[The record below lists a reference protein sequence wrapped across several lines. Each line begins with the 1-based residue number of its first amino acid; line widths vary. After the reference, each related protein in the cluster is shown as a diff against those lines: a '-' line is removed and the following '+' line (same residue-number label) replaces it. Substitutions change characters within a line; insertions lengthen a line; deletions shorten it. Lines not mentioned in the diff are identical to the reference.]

1 MLYKEVSQTY
11 WHLNIQSHTVNVYF
25 LLYLSTCIYYIYI
38 YIYTHCLILFML
50 AGGKTARV
58 VVLLFEYGGWVGWGG
73 ILTFMYH
80 AYRRGCYAAATSL
93 VRGWV
98 GWWWDINV
106 HIPCVQTWM
115 LRCCY
120 VTGQGLGGVRWV
132 GILTFMYHAYRRGCY
147 AAATSTGQG
156 LGGVGWDINVH
167 VPCVQTW
174 MLRCCYVTGQGLG
187 GGVGWDINV
196 NVPCVHNLLH
206 EACNHSKLQ
215 SMECGKFPKVQCHP
229 LGAHVKMVLW
239 TLNCFKE

>member
-25 LLYLSTCIYYIYI
+25 YYTSLHVYIIYI
-38 YIYTHCLILFML
+38 HALSYLVY
-50 AGGKTARV
+50 ASGWKTARV

-98 GWWWDINV
+98 GWGGILTFIY
-106 HIPCVQTWM
+106 HAY
-115 LRCCY
+115 RRGCY
-120 VTGQGLGGVRWV
+120 AAATSLVRGWV
-132 GILTFMYHAYRRGCY
+132 GWGGILTFMYHAYRRGCY
-147 AAATSTGQG
+147 AAATSLVRGWVG
-156 LGGVGWDINVH
+156 WGGILGWDINVH

-174 MLRCCYVTGQGLG
+174 MLRCCYVTGQGL